1 MTKALLLL
9 AWVPL
14 LSISTPQLISSD
26 YHNRQVSI
34 SCDAAWELMDIVKND
49 DVVNQRK
56 EDRLLLELRKDVI
69 KLKC

>member
-14 LSISTPQLISSD
+14 LSFASPQLTKTE
-26 YHNRQVSI
+26 YPVTI

-49 DVVNQRK
+49 DVVYQRK
-56 EDRLLLELRKDVI
+56 EDQLLLELRKDVI
-69 KLKC
+69 TRC

>member
-14 LSISTPQLISSD
+14 LSFASPQLTKTE
-26 YHNRQVSI
+26 YPVTI

-49 DVVNQRK
+49 DVVHQRI

-69 KLKC
+69 TRC

>member
-14 LSISTPQLISSD
+14 LSFATPQLVQTGLPV
-26 YHNRQVSI
+26 RI

-49 DVVNQRK
+49 DVVIQRV
-56 EDRLLLELRKDVI
+56 EDRLLLELRKDVVN
-69 KLKC
+69 KC

>member
-14 LSISTPQLISSD
+14 LSVSTPQPKS
-26 YHNRQVSI
+26 YPVTI

-49 DVVNQRK
+49 DVVNQRR
-56 EDRLLLELRKDVI
+56 EDQLLSELRKDVVR
-69 KLKC
+69 LKC

>member
-14 LSISTPQLISSD
+14 LSVSTPQPKSFP
-26 YHNRQVSI
+26 VSI

-49 DVVNQRK
+49 DIVYQKK
-56 EDRLLLELRKDVI
+56 EDRLLLELRRDVVQ
-69 KLKC
+69 KC

>member
-1 MTKALLLL
+1 MSKALLLL

-14 LSISTPQLISSD
+14 LSFSTPQLAQT
-26 YHNRQVSI
+26 NQVTI

-49 DVVNQRK
+49 DVVDQRR
-56 EDRLLLELRKDVI
+56 EDRLLLELRKDVV

>member
-14 LSISTPQLISSD
+14 LSVSTPRLIQNA
-26 YHNRQVSI
+26 YPVTI

-49 DVVNQRK
+49 DVVNQRR

-69 KLKC
+69 QRC

>member
-1 MTKALLLL
+1 MSKALLLL

-14 LSISTPQLISSD
+14 LSISTPQLAKS
-26 YHNRQVSI
+26 NQVTI

-49 DVVNQRK
+49 DVVDQRR
-56 EDRLLLELRKDVI
+56 EDRLLLELRKDVV

>member
-14 LSISTPQLISSD
+14 LSFSTPQLTKP
-26 YHNRQVSI
+26 NQVSI

-49 DVVNQRK
+49 DIVNQRT

-69 KLKC
+69 VKC

>member
-14 LSISTPQLISSD
+14 LSVSTAQPNSHS
-26 YHNRQVSI
+26 VKI

-49 DVVNQRK
+49 DVVNQRT

-69 KLKC
+69 TKC

>member
-14 LSISTPQLISSD
+14 LSVSTPQLKS
-26 YHNRQVSI
+26 YPVTI

-49 DVVNQRK
+49 DVVHQRM
-56 EDRLLLELRKDVI
+56 EDRLLLELRKDVVQR
-69 KLKC
+69 C

>member
-14 LSISTPQLISSD
+14 LSFSTPQLIFSD

-49 DVVNQRK
+49 DVVDQRR
-56 EDRLLLELRKDVI
+56 EDRLLLELRKDVVR
-69 KLKC
+69 LKC

>member
-14 LSISTPQLISSD
+14 LSVSTPQPKSFP
-26 YHNRQVSI
+26 VSI

-49 DVVNQRK
+49 DVVDQRR
-56 EDRLLLELRKDVI
+56 EDRLLLELRKDVVQR
-69 KLKC
+69 C

>member
-1 MTKALLLL
+1 MSKALLLL

-14 LSISTPQLISSD
+14 LLASTPQLNVPD
-26 YHNRQVSI
+26 YHNRQITI

-49 DVVNQRK
+49 NVVDQRR
-56 EDRLLLELRKDVI
+56 EDRLLLELRKDVV

>member
-14 LSISTPQLISSD
+14 LSVSTPQPIRSFP
-26 YHNRQVSI
+26 VSI

-49 DVVNQRK
+49 DVVNQRR
-56 EDRLLLELRKDVI
+56 EDQLLLELRRDVVT
-69 KLKC
+69 KC

>member
-14 LSISTPQLISSD
+14 LSISTPQFSKS
-26 YHNRQVSI
+26 NQVTI

-49 DVVNQRK
+49 DVVDQRR
-56 EDRLLLELRKDVI
+56 EDRLLLELRKDVMKI
-69 KLKC
+69 KC

>member
-14 LSISTPQLISSD
+14 LSFAYPQPKS
-26 YHNRQVSI
+26 YPVSI

-49 DVVNQRK
+49 DVVYQRK
-56 EDRLLLELRKDVI
+56 EDQLLLELRRDVVTR
-69 KLKC
+69 C

>member
-14 LSISTPQLISSD
+14 LSVPTSPHIKLDNS
-26 YHNRQVSI
+26 RVMI
-34 SCDAAWELMDIVKND
+34 SCDVAWELMDIVKND
-49 DVVNQRK
+49 DVVDQRR
-56 EDRLLLELRKDVI
+56 EDQLLLELRKDVI

>member
-14 LSISTPQLISSD
+14 LSFSTPRLVQNS
-26 YHNRQVSI
+26 YPVTI

-49 DVVNQRK
+49 DVVHQRV
-56 EDRLLLELRKDVI
+56 EDRLLLELRKDFI
-69 KLKC
+69 QRC

>member
-14 LSISTPQLISSD
+14 LSVSTPQLTKNN
-26 YHNRQVSI
+26 YPVSI

-49 DVVNQRK
+49 DIVHQRI
-56 EDRLLLELRKDVI
+56 EDRLLLELRRDVVT
-69 KLKC
+69 KC

>member
-14 LSISTPQLISSD
+14 LSFASPQPTKTG
-26 YHNRQVSI
+26 YPVSI

-49 DVVNQRK
+49 DVVYQRK
-56 EDRLLLELRKDVI
+56 EDRLLLELRKDVV
-69 KLKC
+69 KRC

>member
-14 LSISTPQLISSD
+14 LSVSTAQPKSFP
-26 YHNRQVSI
+26 VTI

-49 DVVNQRK
+49 DVVHQRM
-56 EDRLLLELRKDVI
+56 EDRLLLELRKDVSV
-69 KLKC
+69 KC

>member
-14 LSISTPQLISSD
+14 LSYSTPQLKS
-26 YHNRQVSI
+26 YPVSI

-49 DVVNQRK
+49 DVVIQRV
-56 EDRLLLELRKDVI
+56 EDRLLLELRRDVI
-69 KLKC
+69 ERC